1 MEKMMDLQMSMKI
14 DGVTGTSGDSEHK
27 GWSEIHSWNW
37 GMTSNR
43 KSQAVNDDFKAS
55 LNEISVVKPLGI
67 DSPDIRLLF
76 ARGDKIANVEIS
88 VTPVRAKRGP
98 IKKLLHMKLE
108 SVVIKSIVSGGS
120 MDDDF
125 FKEHITMF
133 FDKVDF
139 EFSKAGARNDKG
151 ETEFIDHGFRWDVLE
166 NKEWS

>member
-14 DGVTGTSGDSEHK
+14 DGVIGTSVSTEHK

-43 KSQAVNDDFKAS
+43 KSLAVNDDFKTS
-55 LNEISVVKPLGI
+55 LNEISVVKPIGI
-67 DSPDIRLLF
+67 DSPSIRLLF
-76 ARGDKIANVEIS
+76 ARGDKIENVEIS
-88 VTPVRAKRGP
+88 VTPLRAKRGP
-98 IKKLLHMKLE
+98 VKKLLHLKLE

-120 MDDDF
+120 MDDEF

-139 EFSKAGARNDKG
+139 EYSQAGSRNEQG

-166 NKEWS
+166 NKEC